1 MAIKVQSLSGLVAS
15 EVQQSQEFMAQL
27 VQEQNPNVEVKRG
40 VLHDLLFYYSGALA
54 TANQTN
60 IDRYRK
66 SNNLKSVEADPTL
79 ADVGVVDNLLSNYR
93 LTRRQGT
100 TASGTITIIVSS
112 LSTVTIPNGATF
124 TANGKTFATT
134 SAFLARTEAAN
145 VVSATDRLLSATSDG
160 NYSFT
165 LPVVAQEIGSAS
177 LLSKDALVIPSFTIV
192 NFVKAFVAET
202 FTGGIDSETN
212 AELIARL
219 NEGIAAKAMSNRINM
234 SALLKEQTGLE
245 NIVNSSIVGYG
256 DKEMLRDQHSIFPI
270 SFGGRVDWYV
280 RTSEQVKSTT
290 LTKTATL
297 VEDTGSSRGTWQVT
311 LDRDEVP
318 GFYDVTQIAPSD
330 TIEYSGTFK
339 ILSDARS
346 KATTDIAGEL
356 TPDIKDVVECVYS
369 RYQSASVR
377 FADDATDISSLT
389 VGTSTK
395 EYKVVVRYLPL
406 IKTAQT
412 FASSRNHRNYAGDI
426 LIKAPIP
433 CFVGLDFTIR
443 SGAESSGANLSSIK
457 TALAKFVNTM
467 GFCGRLSASAL
478 NDVIY
483 NHLVG
488 DCVGL
493 SAINMTGRIRKPDGT
508 TTVLNS
514 TEVLIIPDKPAE
526 MVTGR
531 TTAFFL
537 DPSDIAIS
545 EELVDIPEI

>member
-1 MAIKVQSLSGLVAS
+1 M
-15 EVQQSQEFMAQL
+15 
-27 VQEQNPNVEVKRG
+27 
-40 VLHDLLFYYSGALA
+40 
-54 TANQTN
+54 
-60 IDRYRK
+60 
-66 SNNLKSVEADPTL
+66 
-79 ADVGVVDNLLSNYR
+79 
-93 LTRRQGT
+93 
-100 TASGTITIIVSS
+100 
-112 LSTVTIPNGATF
+112 
-124 TANGKTFATT
+124 
-134 SAFLARTEAAN
+134 
-145 VVSATDRLLSATSDG
+145 
-160 NYSFT
+160 
-165 LPVVAQEIGSAS
+165 
-177 LLSKDALVIPSFTIV
+177 
-192 NFVKAFVAET
+192 
-202 FTGGIDSETN
+202 
-212 AELIARL
+212 
-219 NEGIAAKAMSNRINM
+219 
-234 SALLKEQTGLE
+234 
-245 NIVNSSIVGYG
+245 
-256 DKEMLRDQHSIFPI
+256 
-270 SFGGRVDWYV
+270 DWYV

-311 LDRDEVP
+311 LARDEVP